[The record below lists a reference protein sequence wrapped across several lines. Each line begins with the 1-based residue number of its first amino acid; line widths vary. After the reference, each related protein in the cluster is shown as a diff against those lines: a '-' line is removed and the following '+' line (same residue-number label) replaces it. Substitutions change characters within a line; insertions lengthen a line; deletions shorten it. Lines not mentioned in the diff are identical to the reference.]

1 MKNLIAI
8 VFVMLTGLSVVLAG
22 GPESDDLL
30 NAATCVVDET
40 AQRSYSTSQSGEKKI
55 SYASAI
61 PAPDEKNVV
70 ITFTINEHN
79 KIHVVDVKG
88 GYAFLNHYIKSSLE
102 GKVIKTENAL
112 PGINYV
118 MAVKL
123 PTSV

>member
-8 VFVMLTGLSVVLAG
+8 IFVLLTGVSVAIAG
-22 GPESDDLL
+22 GPECDDILK
-30 NAATCVVDET
+30 AAASAVDET
-40 AQRSYSTSQSGEKKI
+40 VQQSYTSGHSGEKKI
-55 SYASAI
+55 SYASVL

-70 ITFTINEHN
+70 ITFTINEDN
-79 KIHVVDVKG
+79 KIHVVEVKG
-88 GYAFLNHYIKSSLE
+88 GYAFINHYIKSSLE

>member
-1 MKNLIAI
+1 
-8 VFVMLTGLSVVLAG
+8 MLTFISSANASNKEV
-22 GPESDDLL
+22 DNLL
-30 NAATCVVDET
+30 DCAATVVDESVQHT
-40 AQRSYSTSQSGEKKI
+40 YTNGQQGDKKI
-55 SYASAI
+55 SYASVL

-70 ITFTINEHN
+70 ITFTINEEN

-88 GYAFLNHYIKSSLE
+88 GYAFINHYIKSSLE
-102 GKVIKTENAL
+102 GKVINTENAI